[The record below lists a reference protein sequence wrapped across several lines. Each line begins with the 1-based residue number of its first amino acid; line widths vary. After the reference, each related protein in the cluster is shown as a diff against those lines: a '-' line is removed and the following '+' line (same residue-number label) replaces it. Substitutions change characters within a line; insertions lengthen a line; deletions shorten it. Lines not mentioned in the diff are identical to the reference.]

1 MVLNQGKYYY
11 MTFGS
16 NTTENE
22 FVLEDGTIVP
32 FAEEHAVL
40 RITVY
45 SCLTFYSLLKR
56 LCKKIA
62 NKLNALIRI
71 APHLNY
77 N

>member
-56 LCKKIA
+56 L
-62 NKLNALIRI
+62 
-71 APHLNY
+71 
-77 N
+77 